1 MASPRRLALALALAI
16 ALGAA
21 ASSRAQPL
29 APTAR
34 TVAADDV
41 DALAGQSRAVSD
53 ELAALT
59 ARQEA
64 LRARARTQARWLY
77 HLVQGDALAARGGP
91 AALLEHAARAQRV
104 RRVLENTVK
113 TLDEDRRRAASLQE
127 EGARLS
133 TLLATARARRV
144 EADTARSR
152 ALAAAATEGATGGPS
167 VTVYG
172 GAPSAT
178 EVDTFAASAGRL
190 TFPIAGRAEVR
201 RAWREGAE
209 GPGVEV
215 RAPLGTAVRASFAG
229 RVAFADRYGAYG
241 QIVIVDHGAH
251 YYTVSANL
259 GRIDVRVGQELAQG
273 EVLGSVGDEGPG
285 PMLYFEVRQGSQTLD
300 PVPWLG
306 L

>member
-1 MASPRRLALALALAI
+1 MASPRRLALALAI
-16 ALGAA
+16 TLGAA

-34 TVAADDV
+34 VADDV
-41 DALAGQSRAVSD
+41 DTLAGQSRAVSD

-91 AALLEHAARAQRV
+91 AGLLEHAAHAQRV

-113 TLDEDRRRAASLQE
+113 TLDADRRRAASLRE
-127 EGARLS
+127 ERTRLEA
-133 TLLATARARRV
+133 LLSAARARRV
-144 EADTARSR
+144 EADTARSLAR
-152 ALAAAATEGATGGPS
+152 AAAAEGATGAPS

-201 RAWREGAE
+201 RAWREGAD

-259 GRIDVRVGQELAQG
+259 GRVDVRVGQELAQG

-285 PMLYFEVRQGSQTLD
+285 PMLYFEVRQGSQTID